1 MRLMRLLFLLYRSA
15 TEVVLLLK
23 LGITERSELTNTKN
37 KHE

>member
-1 MRLMRLLFLLYRSA
+1 MRLLFIRHLSA

-23 LGITERSELTNTKN
+23 LGVTERNELTNTQN

>member
-1 MRLMRLLFLLYRSA
+1 MRLLFLLYLSA

-23 LGITERSELTNTKN
+23 LGITERNELTNTKN

>member
-1 MRLMRLLFLLYRSA
+1 MRRLLFILYLSA

-23 LGITERSELTNTKN
+23 LGVTERSKLTNTKS